1 MKRGI
6 KITRKKA
13 QVELSFGMI
22 FSIILII
29 AFLVVAFYAIKKF
42 IDFRD
47 KAQIET
53 FIDDLN
59 SAIYKTWNSDQ
70 VSSKNVEYILP
81 KKIESVCF
89 TNKETKNFYLKL
101 KNYVDRREI
110 VHINIEKITYDEDPY
125 CIENKN
131 GKVKMILKKDSK
143 ESSVTITR

>member
-1 MKRGI
+1 M
-6 KITRKKA
+6 
-13 QVELSFGMI
+13 
-22 FSIILII
+22 
-29 AFLVVAFYAIKKF
+29 
-42 IDFRD
+42 
-47 KAQIET
+47 
-53 FIDDLN
+53 
-59 SAIYKTWNSDQ
+59 
-70 VSSKNVEYILP
+70 P

>member
-6 KITRKKA
+6 KITSKKA

-29 AFLVVAFYAIKKF
+29 AFLAFAFYAIKKF
-42 IDFRD
+42 IDFKD

-70 VSSKNVEYILP
+70 VSSKSEEYVLP

-89 TNKETKNFYLKL
+89 TDKENKNFYLKL
-101 KNYVDRREI
+101 KNSFDRREI
-110 VHINIEKITYDEDPY
+110 AHINIEKITQDEDPY

-143 ESSVTITR
+143 ESSVTIIR